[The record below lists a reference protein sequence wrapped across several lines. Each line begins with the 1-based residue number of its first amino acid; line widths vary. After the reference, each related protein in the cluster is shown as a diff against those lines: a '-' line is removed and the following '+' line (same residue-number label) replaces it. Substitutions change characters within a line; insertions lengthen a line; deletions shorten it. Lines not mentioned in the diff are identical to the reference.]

1 MSRSGTRLALRKM
14 RRKYPEQKGEISQIL
29 WDGDM
34 LELLEDELALE
45 VAKSGVQS
53 TLVGVAW
60 FTWLL
65 ANYEIVLKVVSVII
79 LLFADVKDDEVS
91 EPA

>member
-53 TLVGVAW
+53 SLVGVAW
-60 FTWLL
+60 FTWLIENWDTV
-65 ANYEIVLKVVSVII
+65 AKIISVIV
-79 LLFADVKDDEVS
+79 LLFAAE
-91 EPA
+91 EEA